1 MTSRRFCYR
10 GARRWRWLWLSV
22 GLMVAIPTIFWIAWF
37 RHADGPPATVHA
49 QSPGHDAAQPG
60 VGCLGF
66 IEPGDGI
73 VRIAAPSSA
82 GRVPIVR
89 KLTLHEGDLV
99 KKGQLIAEMD
109 NRAELESAL
118 HQTEARVELART
130 RLAQVQAE
138 PKAAD
143 IAAQRAEIGLAE
155 TQLAQARDELQ
166 RVEQLRQT
174 GDATTA
180 ELTARQ
186 NAVQEAERSLEAAR
200 HRLAGLSEIR
210 QSDVSVAR
218 AELDAAVAD
227 ENRARTALAESRVY
241 SPIKGKVL
249 KVNAR
254 TGEQPGALGLVELA
268 ETDRMYAVA
277 EVYES
282 DIARVH
288 KGQKAVVAGSLLP
301 QPVTGVV
308 ETIGSQV
315 TRLSTLPDDPLQFT
329 DGRVVRVR
337 IRLDEPERVA
347 GLINAKV
354 SIRIGP

>member
-1 MTSRRFCYR
+1 MRLSP
-10 GARRWRWLWLSV
+10 WLIA
-22 GLMVAIPTIFWIAWF
+22 AISIVFWIAWF
-37 RHADGPPATVHA
+37 RHAEGSPAVVHA
-49 QSPGHDAAQPG
+49 QSAPREATQSG
-60 VGCLGF
+60 VGCLGY

-89 KLTLHEGDLV
+89 KLTVREGDLV
-99 KKGQLIAEMD
+99 RKGQLLAEMD

-118 HQTEARVELART
+118 HQSEARVELARS
-130 RLAQVQAE
+130 RLVQVQAE

-143 IAAQRAEIGLAE
+143 VAAQRAEIGLAE
-155 TQLAQARDELQ
+155 TRLAQARDELQ

-186 NAVQEAERSLEAAR
+186 SAVQEASRSLEAAR

-210 QSDVSVAR
+210 QSDVTVAR
-218 AELDAAVAD
+218 AELDAAKAD

-241 SPIKGKVL
+241 SPLKAKVL

-254 TGEQPGALGLVELA
+254 TGEQPGPLGLVELA

-277 EVYES
+277 EVYET
-282 DIARVH
+282 DIGRVRA
-288 KGQKAVVAGSLLP
+288 GQKAVVSGSLLP

-315 TRLSTLPDDPLQFT
+315 TRLSALPDDPVQFT
-329 DGRVVRVR
+329 DGRVFRVR
-337 IRLDEPERVA
+337 IRLDEPDRVA

>member
-1 MTSRRFCYR
+1 MTLRPISSP
-10 GARRWRWLWLSV
+10 GARRWVWFSASLILATSLVVRVAWL
-22 GLMVAIPTIFWIAWF
+22 
-37 RHADGPPATVHA
+37 RHADGSFGLVRADSPPQ
-49 QSPGHDAAQPG
+49 QSTQTG
-60 VGCLGF
+60 VGCLGY
-66 IEPGDGI
+66 IEAGDGI
-73 VRIAAPSSA
+73 VRIAAPSYA
-82 GRVPIVR
+82 GRTPIVR
-89 KLTLHEGDLV
+89 RLAVREGDAV
-99 KKGQLIAEMD
+99 KKGQLLAEMD

-118 HQTEARVELART
+118 RQAEARVAVART
-130 RLAQVQAE
+130 RLAQVQAG

-143 IAAQRAEIGLAE
+143 IAAQRAEIGVAE
-155 TQLAQARDELQ
+155 TRLAQARDELR

-174 GDATTA
+174 GDVTTS

-186 NAVQEAERSLEAAR
+186 SAVEEAERAVEAAR
-200 HRLAGLSEIR
+200 HRLDGLSEIR
-210 QSDVSVAR
+210 ETDVTVAR
-218 AELDAAVAD
+218 AELEAALAD

-241 SPIKGKVL
+241 SPLKGKVL

-254 TGEQPGALGLVELA
+254 SGEQPGPLGLVELA

-282 DIARVH
+282 DIGRVH
-288 KGQKAVVAGSLLP
+288 SGQKAVVSGSLLS
-301 QPVTGVV
+301 QPVAGIV

-315 TRLSTLPDDPLQFT
+315 TRLSALPDDPLKFT

-337 IRLDEPERVA
+337 IRLDEPDRVA